1 MMSKQTN
8 STRPKAMDKEGL
20 RTFSVQM
27 KKLSD
32 SLDILRN
39 EVLIVVPILN
49 NVCDRISKLIKSE
62 DEE

>member
-1 MMSKQTN
+1 MKQIN